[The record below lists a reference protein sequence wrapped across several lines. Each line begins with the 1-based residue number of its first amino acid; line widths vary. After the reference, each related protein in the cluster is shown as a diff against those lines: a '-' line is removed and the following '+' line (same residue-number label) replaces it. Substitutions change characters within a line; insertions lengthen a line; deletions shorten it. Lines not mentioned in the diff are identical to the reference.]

1 VEVLRLPRT
10 LTAALTV
17 LERGRLSPPL
27 RALAARTRAPHV
39 RHGRA
44 VPRGRRYRLG
54 PIIGKAGAS
63 TGGTDEQ
70 RAARDRGELVAGAQI
85 GVKRQDSMLL
95 YTTVDEQSGSGWRAR
110 GMPSTTMVPRLR
122 RCRLIFVHSV
132 NLRCAVRVVTP
143 NASWRWR

>member
-1 VEVLRLPRT
+1 MDATVEQYPEV
-10 LTAALTV
+10 
-17 LERGRLSPPL
+17 
-27 RALAARTRAPHV
+27 
-39 RHGRA
+39 
-44 VPRGRRYRLG
+44 RRYRLG

-70 RAARDRGELVAGAQI
+70 RAARDRGELVAGAHI

-95 YTTVDEQSGSGWRAR
+95 YTTVDEQSGIWRAR

-132 NLRCAVRVVTP
+132 KLIFVHSVNLRCAVRVVTP